1 MAGVNQLSKK
11 KIDFK
16 QKKKNQNQKK
26 SKKSKKN
33 HHKLVA
39 GRL

>member
-16 QKKKNQNQKK
+16 QKKKKK
-26 SKKSKKN
+26 KCVMNELLGGSDMT
-33 HHKLVA
+33 
-39 GRL
+39 